1 MSFEYSRTIRFHETD
16 AAGVLYFANLFVICH
31 EAYEASLES
40 AGIPVRTFFSQQA
53 AVALPIVQTSATF
66 RQPLHCGDRVQIQL
80 LPQQL
85 TRLSFAINYQ
95 VFLAAP
101 ATAGLVGEAYTR
113 HVCIDPINRDRQSLP
128 QDLLVWLEQ

>member
-16 AAGVLYFANLFVICH
+16 AAGVLYFANLLVICH

-53 AVALPIVQTSATF
+53 AVALPIVQTNASF
-66 RQPLHCGDRVQIQL
+66 RQPLHCGDRVQIKL

-85 TRLSFAINYQ
+85 TEHSFTIDYQ
-95 VFLAAP
+95 VFLAP
-101 ATAGLVGEAYTR
+101 PSKVGLAGEANTR
-113 HVCIDPINRDRQSLP
+113 HVCINPINRDRQPLP
-128 QDLLVWLEQ
+128 QDLLIWLKQ